1 MTSIRHYISL
11 FVFAN
16 MVLHFRFRYILPTG
30 KHKQM
35 ASVYE
40 YVFYVC
46 TQLLQIKLTF
56 FILSNRVQWINI
68 TLSNTQAMLLVHV
81 IPSYSPILLLWYTL
95 ICFTFIHN
103 ECLIITF
110 ISATKLRKTL
120 TCVRPR
126 LTASSKNKV

>member
-1 MTSIRHYISL
+1 
-11 FVFAN
+11 
-16 MVLHFRFRYILPTG
+16 
-30 KHKQM
+30 M

-40 YVFYVC
+40 YVFHVC

-81 IPSYSPILLLWYTL
+81 IPSYSPILLPWYTL
-95 ICFTFIHN
+95 MCLTFIHN

-110 ISATKLRKTL
+110 ISATKLWKTL

>member
-1 MTSIRHYISL
+1 
-11 FVFAN
+11 
-16 MVLHFRFRYILPTG
+16 MVLHFRFTYIRPTG

-40 YVFYVC
+40 YVFHVC

-56 FILSNRVQWINI
+56 FYFVKSRPVVINI

-81 IPSYSPILLLWYTL
+81 IPSYSPILLPWYTL

-120 TCVRPR
+120 TCVQPR
-126 LTASSKNKV
+126 LTASSKNTV